1 MVMAVDHGST
11 RTRRGSADAAESAL
25 AAAAASAVAPK
36 SLVRDSDYRA
46 LLRIA
51 SEAAE
56 LPSSDPVVRRRH
68 LLDSLCKLLG
78 ARAGIFF
85 VFGDA
90 LLGGVN
96 SADSIISI
104 GFDSDEQKVRQKYLH
119 SGDPPDPAVPAIMS
133 RVGHFLTMRRRQLVD
148 DAEWYRSDHY
158 EAVRRVTRTDHQ
170 LYSRIWLPDP
180 GACFAIGI
188 HRDTGDDDFTDRDAQ
203 VLNLFHE
210 QAWKL
215 YSLKGPTGQQDPRIA
230 SLPPRLKPVLTHLL
244 AGDAEK
250 QVAQK
255 LGKSRHTIHE
265 YTKAIYR
272 HLEVN
277 SRGEL
282 LAQFVGKL

>member
-1 MVMAVDHGST
+1 MVMAIDHGT
-11 RTRRGSADAAESAL
+11 TAGRRGGLALKAAPAADPP
-25 AAAAASAVAPK
+25 PK
-36 SLVRDSDYRA
+36 SLVRDCDYRA

-68 LLDSLCKLLG
+68 LLDSLCRLLG

-90 LLGGVN
+90 LLGGIN

-104 GFDSDEQKVRQKYLH
+104 GFDGDEQKVREKYLR

-158 EAVRRVTRTDHQ
+158 EAIRRVTRTDHQ

-180 GACFAIGI
+180 GACFAI
-188 HRDTGDDDFTDRDAQ
+188 
-203 VLNLFHE
+203 
-210 QAWKL
+210 
-215 YSLKGPTGQQDPRIA
+215 
-230 SLPPRLKPVLTHLL
+230 
-244 AGDAEK
+244 
-250 QVAQK
+250 
-255 LGKSRHTIHE
+255 
-265 YTKAIYR
+265 
-272 HLEVN
+272 
-277 SRGEL
+277 
-282 LAQFVGKL
+282 